1 MNKSKTAQLYRCV
14 GVGGWM
20 YAGVILSANNNTTH
34 VALSLQLKVVRL
46 YHLLMKVQYGRRSHA
61 QS

>member
-1 MNKSKTAQLYRCV
+1 MCV